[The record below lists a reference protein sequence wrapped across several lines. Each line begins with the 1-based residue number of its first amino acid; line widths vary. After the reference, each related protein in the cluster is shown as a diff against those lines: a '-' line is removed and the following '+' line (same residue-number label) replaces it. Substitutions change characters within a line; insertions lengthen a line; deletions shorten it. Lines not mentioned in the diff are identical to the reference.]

1 MNRWLHSVRAGG
13 ILAVLVVLLAG
24 CSPLLL
30 REQTQR
36 LLLRPRATDAGTPP
50 AGPGNRILLQGS
62 DGNLYIVSPDGK
74 ERFAVTNDAS
84 RRRTYGQPTWSPDG
98 EHIAW
103 NAITRTGAA
112 LLVSRFDGQDRKEI
126 DLPFLPF
133 YIYWSPDGQRL
144 AYLSNWRV
152 VDGPSMALRV
162 VDLDQGNETVKTL
175 AAGQPFY
182 FSWSPGGDKLLTHI
196 DGERVEVY
204 DVAAESG
211 TATSLAISGSA
222 FSAPQWSA
230 DGERLIYA
238 VADDQTQRLL
248 LSDLS
253 GGDVRDVTD
262 YNGRI
267 SFQLSANGRQVA
279 YVATDADVQAST
291 LGPLYVVDAETQQ
304 TRELSDRPVL
314 AFYWSPDG
322 QKLAFL
328 TLETVKGHIG
338 LRWSV
343 WDGQAT
349 RQYAGFFPSQ
359 ELLENYLPF
368 FDQYAQSH
376 RIWSP
381 NSDAFVF
388 AGTLENGQ
396 SGVWVQPVGS
406 GDGQQAAAPVRIGSG
421 VIATWSPR

>member
-1 MNRWLHSVRAGG
+1 MNRWLHSLRVGG
-13 ILAVLVVLLAG
+13 LLAVLIVLLAG
-24 CSPLLL
+24 CSPALL
-30 REQTQR
+30 REQAQR
-36 LLLRPRATDAGTPP
+36 LALRPPAVEAGTPP
-50 AGPGNRILLQGS
+50 ADPGNQILLQDT
-62 DGNLYIVSPDGK
+62 DGNLYIASPDGK
-74 ERFAVTNDAS
+74 ERFALTTDAS
-84 RRRTYGQPTWSPDG
+84 RLRAYGQPTWSPDG

-112 LLVSRFDGQDRKEI
+112 LLVSRYDGRERREM

-133 YIYWSPDGQRL
+133 YIYWSPNGQQL

-152 VDGPSMALRV
+152 VDGPSMALRL
-162 VDLDQGNETVKTL
+162 VDLNEGNETVKTL

-182 FSWSPGGDKLLTHI
+182 FSWSPDGNRLLTHI

-204 DVAAESG
+204 DVAAESS
-211 TATSLAISGSA
+211 AAKSLAISGSA

-230 DGERLIYA
+230 DGERLMYA
-238 VADDQTQRLL
+238 VADQQTQRLL

-253 GGDVRDVTD
+253 GQAVRDVTNYD
-262 YNGRI
+262 GRI
-267 SFQLSANGRQVA
+267 SFQLSADGRQVA
-279 YVATDADVQAST
+279 YVATGADMQAST
-291 LGPLYVVDAETQQ
+291 LGSLYVVDAETQQ

-328 TLETVKGHIG
+328 TLDTINGHIG
-338 LRWSV
+338 LRWNV
-343 WDGQAT
+343 WDSQVT
-349 RQYAGFFPSQ
+349 RQYTGFFPSQ

-381 NSDAFVF
+381 KSDAFVF
-388 AGTLENGQ
+388 AGTLENGE

-406 GDGQQAAAPVRIGSG
+406 GDGQQEAVPVSIGTG